1 MCDERYF
8 IDYAEQ
14 STKSLEKLVSTIVIQ
29 LSIQDQFFSRKHV
42 LIEYTAYTHTKKVK
56 NMSGESDYHAQWFS
70 GSDSGIRARKSGL
83 KWGSGPDFSELLPL
97 LSGYHSKGALTFR
110 SILYLTL
117 QQLLGFRFIIL
128 SPITSISHNVISS
141 NT

>member
-1 MCDERYF
+1 MLTILFY
-8 IDYAEQ
+8 
-14 STKSLEKLVSTIVIQ
+14 SVKSIHENISCPILYIL
-29 LSIQDQFFSRKHV
+29 
-42 LIEYTAYTHTKKVK
+42 
-56 NMSGESDYHAQWFS
+56 HAQWFS

-97 LSGYHSKGALTFR
+97 LSGYHSNGALTFR